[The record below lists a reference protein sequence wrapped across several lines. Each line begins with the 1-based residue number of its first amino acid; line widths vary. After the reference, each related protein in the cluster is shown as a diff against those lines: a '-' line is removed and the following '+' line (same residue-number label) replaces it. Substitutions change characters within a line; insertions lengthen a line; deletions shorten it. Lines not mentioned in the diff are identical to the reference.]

1 MPHLSVLLF
10 QAAENGHL
18 NVVKLLIEKDANLKY
33 VRDKSFRVPQ
43 DYVDPDKNKELYDI
57 LFYFE
62 EVFD

>member
-1 MPHLSVLLF
+1 MSVLLF

-18 NVVKLLIEKDANLKY
+18 NVAKLLIEKDANLKY
-33 VRDKSFRVPQ
+33 IRDKSIRVPQ